1 MGDFAL
7 AGKYADAFKK
17 PVGFDPAVFG
27 GASPQ
32 IGIAPGSSSQP
43 TTPKTL
49 EEALAGMLAQR
60 TPEAEAKARREQL
73 QDLLAFQGEQMK
85 KAAPYKLMFDLPG
98 QITQAFALPGT
109 IAMEGANR
117 VANTVMEGVRALPA
131 PQVVARS
138 AQYTPMSY
146 FGRG

>member
-1 MGDFAL
+1 MGFDLEGYRKNLESMQGLTPQQQEFAL
-7 AGKYADAFKK
+7 GQMYPASGDEGKFFQDYFNFA
-17 PVGFDPAVFG
+17 
-27 GASPQ
+27 
-32 IGIAPGSSSQP
+32 
-43 TTPKTL
+43 
-49 EEALAGMLAQR
+49 
-60 TPEAEAKARREQL
+60 REQNTPQAMAEKL
-73 QDLLAFQGEQMK
+73 KIQSEFDKERMRA
-85 KAAPYKLMFDLPG
+85 AAPYKLMFDLPN

>member
-1 MGDFAL
+1 MGFDLEGYRKNLESMQGLTPQQQEFAL
-7 AGKYADAFKK
+7 GQMYPASGDEGKFFQDYLNYAER
-17 PVGFDPAVFG
+17 
-27 GASPQ
+27 Q
-32 IGIAPGSSSQP
+32 N
-43 TTPKTL
+43 
-49 EEALAGMLAQR
+49 
-60 TPEAEAKARREQL
+60 TPEAMREKLKVQNEF
-73 QDLLAFQGEQMK
+73 DRERMRA
-85 KAAPYKLMFDLPG
+85 AAPYKLMFDLPG

-138 AQYTPMSY
+138 AQYTPTSY

>member
-27 GASPQ
+27 GTSPQ

-43 TTPKTL
+43 
-49 EEALAGMLAQR
+49 MLAQR

-85 KAAPYKLMFDLPG
+85 KAAPYKLMFDIPG
-98 QITQAFALPGT
+98 QITQAFALPGA

-117 VANTVMEGVRALPA
+117 VANTVMRGVEALPG
-131 PQVVARS
+131 PIVVPRQ
-138 AQYTPMSY
+138 AQYTPNSY

>member
-27 GASPQ
+27 GTSPQ

-49 EEALAGMLAQR
+49 EEALANMLAQR

-85 KAAPYKLMFDLPG
+85 KAAPYKLMFDIPG
-98 QITQAFALPGT
+98 QITQAFALPGA
-109 IAMEGANR
+109 IAMVGANR
-117 VANTVMEGVRALPA
+117 VANTVMRGVEALPG
-131 PQVVARS
+131 PIVVPRQ
-138 AQYTPMSY
+138 AQYTPNSY